1 MLDSLK
7 KLFGG
12 KGDSSGKA
20 VPGRRVA
27 PKGESAVLLEGRRY
41 QLRNWNTEGFLFGPY
56 TGDLAAGRRVKVEL
70 VVMDGEFK
78 LKCPAVATITRVD
91 GAGVD
96 AKFYF
101 ISPEHKKQIQA
112 YVAHYS

>member
-7 KLFGG
+7 KLFGKGEPAG
-12 KGDSSGKA
+12 KG

-27 PKGESAVLLEGRRY
+27 PKGESAVILDGRRY

-56 TGDLAAGRRVKVEL
+56 TGDLVAGRRVKVEL
-70 VVMDGEFK
+70 IVMDGEFK
-78 LKCPAVATITRVD
+78 LRCSAVATINRVD
-91 GAGVD
+91 GSGVD

-112 YVAHYS
+112 YVSHYS